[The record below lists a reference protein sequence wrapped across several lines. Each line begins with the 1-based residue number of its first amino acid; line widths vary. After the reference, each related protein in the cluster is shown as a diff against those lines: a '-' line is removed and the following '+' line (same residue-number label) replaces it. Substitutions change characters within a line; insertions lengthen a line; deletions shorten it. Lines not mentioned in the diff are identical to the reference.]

1 MHEQINKL
9 KPSLREGPDH
19 FILFL
24 GTIGFSTERSSEL
37 IAKSIADLVKILK
50 SGSHDE
56 SVNIIVCTDNA
67 NLNEKGFGVNLHL
80 QEINKTRNFSVI
92 DHSKKTEPSSFNRD
106 KLHLNKKRSKNLGDV
121 LLKQICNGFA

>member
-1 MHEQINKL
+1 M
-9 KPSLREGPDH
+9 
-19 FILFL
+19 

-56 SVNIIVCTDNA
+56 SVNIIVRTDNA

-80 QEINKTRNFSVI
+80 QEMNKTRNFSVI
-92 DHSKKTEPSSFNRD
+92 DHSKKTESSSFNRD

-121 LLKQICNGFA
+121 LLKQISNGFA